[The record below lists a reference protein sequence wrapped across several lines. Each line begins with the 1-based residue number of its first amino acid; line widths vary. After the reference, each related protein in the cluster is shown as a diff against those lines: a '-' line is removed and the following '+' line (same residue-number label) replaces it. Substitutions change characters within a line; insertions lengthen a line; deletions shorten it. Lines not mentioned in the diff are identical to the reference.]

1 MLIFT
6 SFQHLSTMLA
16 DLFKSSDKCGTNV
29 VANIENVLT
38 GLMYTLTATTT
49 PSQLTMKFIQLFF
62 HFIYRDLLAFVFLPL
77 IQKEMDIFRDTIWN
91 SHRVRCQKDA
101 QLPKGVPS
109 HLYSFPENY
118 GAEQCGMA
126 DN

>member
-1 MLIFT
+1 
-6 SFQHLSTMLA
+6 MLA

-29 VANIENVLT
+29 VANIENILT
-38 GLMYTLTATTT
+38 GLNVYINRHYHTQPTYNEIH
-49 PSQLTMKFIQLFF
+49 PVIFFF
-62 HFIYRDLLAFVFLPL
+62 HFIYRDLLTFVFLPL
-77 IQKEMDIFRDTIWN
+77 VQKEMDIFRDTIWN